1 LLLDPDPD
9 PYLLLEDLDLDPGGP
24 KTHGSD
30 GSGFGSATL
39 EEAFMVFDRHN
50 LGMGCQLIYTG
61 VFPIIL
67 VVFYDN

>member
-39 EEAFMVFDRHN
+39 LEINTKKYNWALALFN
-50 LGMGCQLIYTG
+50 YTCG
-61 VFPIIL
+61 EL
-67 VVFYDN
+67 LNK